1 MMKLNRFSAV
11 VLIGFFLFT
20 TTGFALTFSDLNA
33 GVQITI
39 NDSIPDSTYN
49 YSASGPSEALGPAG
63 EDNETERRD
72 GTNTYTGNWWDFEA
86 MYYNKDTG
94 ALTVF
99 AGFDLTDPY
108 NSHLVGDLFFG
119 LFTDNNPSG
128 NTYSARYALDIDW
141 ANSTGGTYAAYD
153 IYDDANNGYYTGVTL
168 QSVTDIVPYSNPFRL
183 IDSGSA
189 VALPNGTF
197 TAGELDDDPF
207 ANWGKV
213 DTLTY
218 PSSDHY
224 YMQIAGIGEL
234 FANGIP
240 TDSILHMTLDCGNDT
255 IRAQVPEPAATII
268 LGISLLGLA
277 GIGRRKFKN

>member
-1 MMKLNRFSAV
+1 MKLNRFSAV

-86 MYYNKDTG
+86 MYYNNAEGT
-94 ALTVF
+94 LTVF

-108 NSHLVGDLFFG
+108 ESRLVGDLFFG
-119 LFTDNNPSG
+119 QFTDNNPSG

-141 ANSTGGTYAAYD
+141 AANTYKAYD
-153 IYDDANNGYYTGVTL
+153 IYDDAANGYYTGVSL
-168 QSVTDIVPYSNPFRL
+168 QNVTDIVPYSNPFSL
-183 IDSGSA
+183 ANSGTS
-189 VALPNGTF
+189 VELSTGNF
-197 TAGELDDDPF
+197 TAGKLDDDPF

-213 DTLTY
+213 DTSTY

-224 YMQIAGIGEL
+224 YMQITGIKTL
-234 FANGIP
+234 FANYIP
-240 TDSILHMTLDCGNDT
+240 IDSILHMTLDCGNDT
-255 IRAQVPEPAATII
+255 IRAQVPEPAVNLL
-268 LGISLLGLA
+268 LGIGLFGLA
-277 GIGRRKFKN
+277 GIGRKKFIQI